1 MYYNINLVTGEVCK
15 SKSTDSLINDP
26 YFSFG
31 NDNSVIVSDA
41 EKMLNN
47 ANITCAAMVRVYNQ
61 YSTENVKRFS
71 DRKTAVRRTMTVM
84 KKSKH
89 IDEAP
94 TNIASANILPDENV
108 KGNYEQLVVSNNKNV
123 PSKKIGRMKWADHMK
138 DNIICLVH
146 DNPKRKNSHGWRSF
160 EIILN
165 HDKNKDLSVE
175 EYVKLGGRI
184 ADLKWDMNKCWLTL
198 SSSEEK

>member
-61 YSTENVKRFS
+61 YSKENVKRFA
-71 DRKTAVRRTMTVM
+71 DRKTAVRRTITVM
-84 KKSKH
+84 KKSKQ

-94 TNIASANILPDENV
+94 TNIASANILPNENV
-108 KGNYEQLVVSNNKNV
+108 KSNYEQLVASNITNKEKNV
-123 PSKKIGRMKWADHMK
+123 KANKQDTIVVVVDK
-138 DNIICLVH
+138 
-146 DNPKRKNSHGWRSF
+146 NPRREGTWGWKSYN
-160 EIILN
+160 IILN
-165 HDKNKDLSVE
+165 HDSDQDLTVE
-175 EYVKLGGRI
+175 KYLELGGRMN
-184 ADLKWDMNKCWLTL
+184 DLLWDVKKDRLQL
-198 SSSEEK
+198 QSGGK

>member
-61 YSTENVKRFS
+61 YSKESVKRFA
-71 DRKTAVRRTMTVM
+71 DRKTAVRRVIAVM

-94 TNIASANILPDENV
+94 TNNSGSANILPNNNV
-108 KGNYEQLVVSNNKNV
+108 KGNYEQLVASNTTNKEKSVKANKQDTIV
-123 PSKKIGRMKWADHMK
+123 VVVDK
-138 DNIICLVH
+138 
-146 DNPKRKNSHGWRSF
+146 NPRREGTLGWRSYN
-160 EIILN
+160 IILN
-165 HDKNKDLSVE
+165 HNSDE
-175 EYVKLGGRI
+175 ELTVAKYLELGGRMN
-184 ADLKWDMNKCWLTL
+184 DLLWDVKRDRLQL
-198 SSSEEK
+198 QSGGQ